1 MFPRTLVLAAFL
13 ASATLSGAT
22 AKEFRFAFQSD
33 VGSMDPY
40 NLNEAFSLGI
50 QGNVYEGL
58 TRRDPNLAMQPAL
71 STGWQMLEP
80 TRWRFTLRPNVAF
93 HDGKPFTADDVVFS
107 AMRVRADGSDLK
119 SRVSSVAD
127 VVKVD
132 DRTVDFVLRA
142 PNPLLP
148 NEWDTWY
155 ILSKAWAEENN
166 ASQPLAAQSRQENF
180 ATRNANGTGPFRL
193 VSREP
198 DVRSVF
204 APHEKW
210 WDTKVHNL
218 TRVTM
223 TPIAT
228 DATRVAA
235 LLSGQVDMAFPV
247 PAQDVARLQ
256 ANPATKV
263 LLKPEVRTI
272 FLGMDQSR
280 DELLYSDVKGK
291 NPLKDR
297 RVRLAFYQAI
307 DIQAIRDKVMR
318 GLATPAAMMVGPGV
332 AGFDP
337 DQPRYPFDPIAAK
350 KLLEEAGYPNGF
362 RITLDCPNDR
372 YNNDEAI
379 CQAVVPMLARIG
391 ITVDLKAIPKAQY
404 FGKIPPPKRD
414 TSFYLLGWTAAG
426 YDSLNTLGALLMCPS
441 DRGSGPFNVGG
452 YCNPEVDR
460 LTVALSQ
467 EADLEKRAAL
477 TREAWRIV
485 REDVA
490 YLPLHNQI
498 LAWGVR
504 SNVDLAQRADDILDW
519 RHITVR

>member
-58 TRRDPNLAMQPAL
+58 TRRDSNLAMQPAL

-80 TRWRFTLRPNVAF
+80 TRWRFTLRPNVTF

-280 DELLYSDVKGK
+280 DELLYSDVKGR

-318 GLATPAAMMVGPGV
+318 GLATPAAMMVI
-332 AGFDP
+332 
-337 DQPRYPFDPIAAK
+337 RR
-350 KLLEEAGYPNGF
+350 LL
-362 RITLDCPNDR
+362 
-372 YNNDEAI
+372 
-379 CQAVVPMLARIG
+379 
-391 ITVDLKAIPKAQY
+391 
-404 FGKIPPPKRD
+404 
-414 TSFYLLGWTAAG
+414 
-426 YDSLNTLGALLMCPS
+426 
-441 DRGSGPFNVGG
+441 
-452 YCNPEVDR
+452 
-460 LTVALSQ
+460 
-467 EADLEKRAAL
+467 
-477 TREAWRIV
+477 
-485 REDVA
+485 
-490 YLPLHNQI
+490 
-498 LAWGVR
+498 
-504 SNVDLAQRADDILDW
+504 
-519 RHITVR
+519 